1 MNRFFKASLVVACGA
16 VAAEGL
22 RRFLYQEP
30 QPRYAPW
37 ERPPYEEFPN
47 RVLIVGGGFAGFST
61 AKTLAELTVDRDD
74 VGMMV
79 INKENFFTYWPMVAG
94 IISSDV
100 ETKNVAQPLRRA
112 LIQYGI
118 SFRRAELE
126 DVDFEQKKV
135 KAVGGLEF
143 PYDHLVLALGGD
155 PAFFGVPGVEEH
167 CISMRGLIDAERVRN
182 RVIERFEEV
191 TLAGDEAESIDYQP
205 PRSKLTF
212 VVIGGNATGVE
223 IASEIHSLTRETLAP
238 DYPNIDMMQVRV
250 MLVDS
255 NEEVLKEMND
265 ALRRTAR
272 AQLENYGI
280 EVVNN
285 ARAQEVTA
293 DKVILDNG
301 KEIEA
306 ENVIWCAGN
315 RASVKIDEMDLP
327 VHGEDGIEVDRYF
340 RVPGKEN
347 VWAVGDCAAVLD
359 ENEEQ
364 IPPNAQAAV
373 QEGQAL
379 AKNIL
384 TVIDGKEEKL
394 SPFKHEEMGHLVEL
408 GSQFAVNEVMGIRFS
423 GLFAA
428 LFRRATYLFKL
439 EIPENRARIATEWA
453 LNLFFHPSVT
463 QVRGREGA

>member
-1 MNRFFKASLVVACGA
+1 
-16 VAAEGL
+16 
-22 RRFLYQEP
+22 
-30 QPRYAPW
+30 
-37 ERPPYEEFPN
+37 
-47 RVLIVGGGFAGFST
+47 
-61 AKTLAELTVDRDD
+61 
-74 VGMMV
+74 
-79 INKENFFTYWPMVAG
+79 
-94 IISSDV
+94 
-100 ETKNVAQPLRRA
+100 
-112 LIQYGI
+112 
-118 SFRRAELE
+118 
-126 DVDFEQKKV
+126 
-135 KAVGGLEF
+135 
-143 PYDHLVLALGGD
+143 
-155 PAFFGVPGVEEH
+155 
-167 CISMRGLIDAERVRN
+167 
-182 RVIERFEEV
+182 
-191 TLAGDEAESIDYQP
+191 
-205 PRSKLTF
+205 
-212 VVIGGNATGVE
+212 
-223 IASEIHSLTRETLAP
+223 
-238 DYPNIDMMQVRV
+238 
-250 MLVDS
+250 
-255 NEEVLKEMND
+255 MND

-301 KEIEA
+301 EEVEA

-315 RASVKIDEMDLP
+315 RASVKIEELDLP
-327 VHGEDGIEVDRYF
+327 LHGEDGIEVDRYF

-347 VWAVGDCAAVLD
+347 VWAVGDCAAVLG